1 MLLFTPFSATRFA
14 MHRIYASRINS
25 RGMSRVFCDLRSPKT
40 PRGILPVNSNV
51 KFICYSSVF
60 FSFKHICFLSQ
71 RYLKKSLISTKLT
84 FQQQSAAV
92 LLLILMTVFHGI
104 PHTRM
109 QWSQGYSIYQWELP
123 HCPDYS
129 SEIRIDILNSNLSQ
143 NRGKTCK
150 NSGTNC
156 IKQPHIIFPSQK
168 PSFSSVS

>member
-1 MLLFTPFSATRFA
+1 MHWLFLSDWEWSFSPDNKWLISPDANTAILPFSSHLST
-14 MHRIYASRINS
+14 
-25 RGMSRVFCDLRSPKT
+25 
-40 PRGILPVNSNV
+40 
-51 KFICYSSVF
+51 SVF
-60 FSFKHICFLSQ
+60 YRNTIS
-71 RYLKKSLISTKLT
+71 KKSLISTKLT
-84 FQQQSAAV
+84 FQQQSV
-92 LLLILMTVFHGI
+92 SILLLILMTVFHGI

-168 PSFSSVS
+168 PSFSSVSWN